1 MTVSWW
7 RRLLYSLDGWLIA
20 AIVFGAIFAVAEEL
34 GLPADHAVTVAE
46 IGAGVA
52 AAIVLVLIF
61 SLPGWL
67 LAIPIVLAVR
77 NIGGWRFWMYFAL
90 GSCIGPAWFLGME
103 LYFSFA
109 SPHRAAFVP
118 GPIDLFLRAAAVS
131 CLTTLLYLLLLR
143 RAQTVAPKK
152 SAASEVPA
160 EDLHY

>member
-1 MTVSWW
+1 MAVPW
-7 RRLLYSLDGWLIA
+7 RKRLLCSLESWLIA
-20 AIVFGAIFAVAEEL
+20 AIVSGAIFAVAEEI
-34 GLPADHAVTVAE
+34 GLSPDHAVTVSE

-52 AAIVLVLIF
+52 ATIVLVLVF

-90 GSCIGPAWFLGME
+90 GSCIGPAWFLGMA
-103 LYFSFA
+103 LYFFLK
-109 SPHRAAFVP
+109 SPTHFGSVP
-118 GPIDLFLRAAAVS
+118 GPLGLYVRPAVVS
-131 CLTTLLYLLLLR
+131 SLTTLVYLLLLR

-152 SAASEVPA
+152 SAPSEVPA